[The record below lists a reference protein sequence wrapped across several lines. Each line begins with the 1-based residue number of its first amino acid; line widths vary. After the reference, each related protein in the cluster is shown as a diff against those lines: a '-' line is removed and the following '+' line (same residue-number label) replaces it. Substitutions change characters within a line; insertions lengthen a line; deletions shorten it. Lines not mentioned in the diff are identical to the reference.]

1 MAPKGLDCIELVEM
15 VTDYLE
21 SSLPRNEVERI
32 EAHLTACD
40 GCLEYL
46 EQMRLTLK
54 ALGRLEP
61 ERLSDPAR
69 EALLSAF
76 RNWKQERDGLG

>member
-1 MAPKGLDCIELVEM
+1 MAEALDCIELVEM

-21 SSLPRNEVERI
+21 NSLPRTEVERL
-32 EAHLTACD
+32 EAHLLACS
-40 GCLEYL
+40 GCLEYI
-46 EQMRLTLK
+46 EQMRLTMK

-61 ERLSDPAR
+61 ERLPDDAR
-69 EALLSAF
+69 AALLSAF